1 MGLDEF
7 FMPFLPNQ
15 TTRESNLILVANN
28 ELVLHR
34 MKAYYALNADIK
46 AIATEATIHTRTAL
60 AEHKS
65 MEGTDIGVS
74 HFPRSARWLCVI
86 QQLVA
91 AGAGTVLRIHPI
103 KRETCLLMLA
113 PVGTLAVPRALVHG
127 GTG

>member
-28 ELVLHR
+28 ELVLHC

-65 MEGTDIGVS
+65 MEGNPGLWPAPYYSPFTHCLCGGGRRGGGGGGALLLEGPVS
-74 HFPRSARWLCVI
+74 PL
-86 QQLVA
+86 
-91 AGAGTVLRIHPI
+91 
-103 KRETCLLMLA
+103 
-113 PVGTLAVPRALVHG
+113 
-127 GTG
+127 